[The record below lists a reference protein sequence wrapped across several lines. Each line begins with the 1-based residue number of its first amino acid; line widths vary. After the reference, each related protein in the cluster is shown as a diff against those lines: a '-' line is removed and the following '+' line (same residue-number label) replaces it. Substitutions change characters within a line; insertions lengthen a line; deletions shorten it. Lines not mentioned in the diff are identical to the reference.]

1 MTGSTMSKRVLVTGA
16 AGYVGSLLG
25 ARLCAEH
32 HVVGTDI
39 RDCVG
44 LPFALTQLDVR
55 DPMLADLLRA
65 ERIDHVVHL
74 ASVLDAGRDRAREF
88 DIDVNGTRN
97 VLRCCLDAGVG
108 HVTIASSGA
117 AYGYHADHP
126 AWIDEAQPLR
136 GNPEFAY
143 ADHKRQIEEL
153 LVGHRQRHP
162 QLRQLILRP
171 GTILGAATDNLIT
184 GLFRAKR
191 MLAIRGSDSP
201 FVFVWDEDVVGAI
214 EHGLRNDLVG
224 IYNLAGDGAL
234 TVREIAAILG
244 KPVLALPA
252 NGIRAALWLGR
263 RFGIGR
269 YGPEQVDFLRYRPV
283 LSNRRLK
290 EQFGY
295 RPRKTSEETFRF
307 YVAHARARGAL

>member
-1 MTGSTMSKRVLVTGA
+1 MPSAMSRRVLVTGA

-25 ARLCAEH
+25 GRLAIEH

-39 RDCVG
+39 RG
-44 LPFALTQLDVR
+44 RAELPFAMSRLDVR
-55 DPMLADLLRA
+55 DPALADLLRT

-108 HVTIASSGA
+108 HVTVTSSGA
-117 AYGYHADHP
+117 AYGYHADNP
-126 AWIDEAQPLR
+126 AWIDEDRPLR
-136 GNPEFAY
+136 GNRAFAY
-143 ADHKRQIEEL
+143 SDHKRQIEEL
-153 LVGHRQRHP
+153 LAEHRQRHP

-171 GTILGAATDNLIT
+171 GTILGASTDNLIT
-184 GLFRAKR
+184 ALFRAKR
-191 MLAIRGSDSP
+191 ILAIRGSASP

-214 EHGLRNDLVG
+214 EHGLRGDLAG

-252 NGIRAALWLGR
+252 GLVRTALRLGR
-263 RFGIGR
+263 CFGIGR

-290 EQFGY
+290 EEFGY

-307 YVAHARARGAL
+307 YVEHARARGAL

>member
-1 MTGSTMSKRVLVTGA
+1 MNKRVLVTGA

-25 ARLCAEH
+25 SRLAGEH

-39 RDCVG
+39 RVRTD
-44 LPFALTQLDVR
+44 LPFAVAQVDVR
-55 DPMLADLLRA
+55 ERALADLLRA

-88 DIDVNGTRN
+88 DIDVNGMRN
-97 VLRCCLDAGVG
+97 VLRCCVDAGVA
-108 HVTIASSGA
+108 HLTVASSGA
-117 AYGYHADHP
+117 AYGYHADNP
-126 AWIDEAQPLR
+126 PWIDETQPLR
-136 GNPEFAY
+136 GNAAFAY
-143 ADHKRQIEEL
+143 SDHKRRIEEL
-153 LVGHRQRHP
+153 LAAHRQQHP
-162 QLRQLILRP
+162 RLRQLVLRP

-184 GLFRAKR
+184 ALFRARR
-191 MLAIRGSDSP
+191 MLAIRGAESP

-252 NGIRAALWLGR
+252 GLVRAALRLGR
-263 RFGIGR
+263 LAGIGR

-290 EQFGY
+290 EEFGY

-307 YVAHARARGAL
+307 YVEHARARGAL

>member
-1 MTGSTMSKRVLVTGA
+1 MSRRVLVTGA

-25 ARLCAEH
+25 CRLAADH

-39 RDCVG
+39 RARAG
-44 LPFALTQLDVR
+44 LPFAVSQLDVR
-55 DPMLADLLRA
+55 DPSLAGLLRA
-65 ERIDHVVHL
+65 ERIEYVVHL

-108 HVTIASSGA
+108 HITVASSGA

-126 AWIDEAQPLR
+126 AWIDEDQPLR

-143 ADHKRQIEEL
+143 SDHKRQVESMLHE
-153 LVGHRQRHP
+153 HRQRHP
-162 QLRQLILRP
+162 QLRQLVLRP
-171 GTILGAATDNLIT
+171 GTILGATTENLIT
-184 GLFRAKR
+184 ALFGAKR
-191 MLAIRGSDSP
+191 MLALRGADSP
-201 FVFVWDEDVVGAI
+201 FVFIWDEDVVGAI

-244 KPVLALPA
+244 KPVLELPA
-252 NGIRAALWLGR
+252 QLVRAALWLGR
-263 RFGIGR
+263 RVGISR

-290 EQFGY
+290 EIFGY
-295 RPRKTSEETFRF
+295 HPRKTSEQTFRF
-307 YVAHARARGAL
+307 YVEHARARGAL